1 MSEPISLLAAPG
13 RRGAPAALAV
23 PERPPRVALV
33 TLGCAKNLVDSE
45 IMAGLL
51 AGSGVTLT
59 GDTAAADVAVVNTC
73 AFIGPSQK
81 ESIDRILELAALKRE
96 GTLRGLVVAGCMAQR
111 FQGEILREIP
121 EVDAIVGTGQVD
133 AIARVAHR
141 VHRGVA
147 EPLLE
152 VGPPGTAVDL
162 ASHRAVSTPRHLAYL
177 RIADG
182 CDFRCT
188 FCIIPALRGDLRSRS
203 VESILEEANR
213 LASAGVRELHLI
225 AQDSTS
231 YGEDLYGEARLPE
244 LLRSLAA
251 VEGIAWIRVHYT
263 HPKTWSESLVRVFEE
278 ETKVCPYVD
287 IPLQHLT
294 DPMLRR
300 MRREVNRSDM
310 ERLFATL
317 RTRIPD
323 VAIRTHFIVGF
334 PGETEG
340 DFEELLASVERAD
353 FDHVGCFAYSREE
366 GTPAARMKEQVPE
379 RVKLERRRR
388 LMRAQREVATRVW
401 GRWVGR
407 EADVL
412 VDAASQGRRRESW
425 VGRVAQQGYEVDGVV
440 HVRPSEGAPCPV
452 PGTFARVRITK
463 AREYDLEGEVVA

>member
-1 MSEPISLLAAPG
+1 MSEPISLVPSRGTPAPG
-13 RRGAPAALAV
+13 EAASTA
-23 PERPPRVALV
+23 RVALV

-51 AGSGVTLT
+51 SHGGFTMT
-59 GDTAAADVAVVNTC
+59 GDLRAADVAIVNTC

-111 FQGEILREIP
+111 YQADLLREIP
-121 EVDAIVGTGQVD
+121 EVDAVVGTGQVD

-141 VHRGVA
+141 VRRGAA
-147 EPLLE
+147 ERIVE

-162 ASHRAVSTPRHLAYL
+162 AAHRAVSTPRHLAYL

-203 VESILEEANR
+203 VESIVEEARR
-213 LASAGVRELHLI
+213 LAGAGVRELHLI

-231 YGEDLYGEARLPE
+231 YGDDLYGSSRLPE

-251 VEGIAWIRVHYT
+251 VEGIDWIRVHYT
-263 HPKTWSESLVRVFEE
+263 HPKTWSESLIQVFEE
-278 ETKVCPYVD
+278 EAKVCRYVD

-300 MRREVNRSDM
+300 MRREVKRSDM

-317 RTRIPD
+317 RERIPD

-334 PGETEG
+334 PGETEE
-340 DFEELLASVERAD
+340 DFEELLASVRRAD
-353 FDHVGCFAYSREE
+353 FDHVGCFAYSRED

-379 RVKLERRRR
+379 RTKLERRRR
-388 LMRAQREVATRVW
+388 LMDAQRDVATRVW

-407 EADVL
+407 TVDVL
-412 VDAASQGRRRESW
+412 VDGPAPGRAGVW
-425 VGRVAQQGYEVDGVV
+425 IGRVSQQGYEVDGVT
-440 HVRPSEGAPCPV
+440 HVRGGDGVAAPL

-463 AREYDLEGEVVA
+463 ARHYDLEGEVVA